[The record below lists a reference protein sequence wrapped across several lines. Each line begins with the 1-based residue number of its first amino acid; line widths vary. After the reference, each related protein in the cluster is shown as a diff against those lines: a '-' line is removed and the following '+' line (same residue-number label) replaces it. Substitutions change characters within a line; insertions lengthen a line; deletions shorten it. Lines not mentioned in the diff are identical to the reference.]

1 MLLFSLYILFAHY
14 SHRTPID
21 SEDDADSISNRYL
34 FSFYTVDISL

>member
-21 SEDDADSISNRYL
+21 SEDGDTGSIFN
-34 FSFYTVDISL
+34 